1 MLEFDPSVSPTRS
14 IFWKREPI
22 SHISMIKNK
31 IFEQC
36 HYPVEVSVNPKDPSA
51 VKGSYIRNWDDTE

>member
-1 MLEFDPSVSPTRS
+1 MLGFDPSVPTMRRG
-14 IFWKREPI
+14 FWKHEPI

-36 HYPVEVSVNPKDPSA
+36 HDPVEVSVNPKDPSV
-51 VKGSYIRNWDDTE
+51 VKGSYMRNRDNTQ

>member
-1 MLEFDPSVSPTRS
+1 MLEFDLSVPPTRS
-14 IFWKREPI
+14 IFWKHEPI

-36 HYPVEVSVNPKDPSA
+36 YHPVEVFVNPKDPSA
-51 VKGSYIRNWDDTE
+51 VQGSYMRNRDNTE

>member
-1 MLEFDPSVSPTRS
+1 MLEFDPSVPPTRS

-22 SHISMIKNK
+22 SNTSMIKNK

-36 HYPVEVSVNPKDPSA
+36 HDPIEVSVNPKDPSA
-51 VKGSYIRNWDDTE
+51 AKGSYMRNRDNTE

>member
-1 MLEFDPSVSPTRS
+1 MLGFDPSVPSMRRG
-14 IFWKREPI
+14 FWKHELI

-36 HYPVEVSVNPKDPSA
+36 FDPVEVSVNSKDPSA
-51 VKGSYIRNWDDTE
+51 VKGSYMGNRDNTE